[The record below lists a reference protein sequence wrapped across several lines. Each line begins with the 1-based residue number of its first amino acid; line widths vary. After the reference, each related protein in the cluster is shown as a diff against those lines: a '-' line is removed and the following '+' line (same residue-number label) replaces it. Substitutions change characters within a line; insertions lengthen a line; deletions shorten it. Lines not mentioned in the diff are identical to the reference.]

1 MTAQQIERLKVFVE
15 GHRHR
20 SRVTALNCKEGGYLQ
35 LAAEHTN
42 EAILAEIILRDLE
55 DEHARI

>member
-1 MTAQQIERLKVFVE
+1 MTSEILERIRLFVD

-55 DEHARI
+55 DEKPSR